1 MLKFEELSEEKQAE
15 AVLECIED
23 IFLNLVQ
30 DDVVPDF
37 LMEFEDVCMES
48 MAEAERCKT
57 PWFFL
62 DILQE
67 EIEENEEMKACI
79 LKEAERVAKMSW
91 YASTN
96 ENVIYLFDEE
106 KTEEIKVE
114 EKKKNLKLN

>member
-1 MLKFEELSEEKQAE
+1 MLRFEELSEEKQTE

-23 IFLNLVQ
+23 IFLNLVE

-37 LMEFEDVCMES
+37 LMEFEDVCMDA

-67 EIEENEEMKACI
+67 AIEENEGMKLCI
-79 LKEAERVAKMSW
+79 LTEAERVAKLSW
-91 YASTN
+91 FASTD
-96 ENVIYLFDEE
+96 ENVIYLFEEE
-106 KTEEIKVE
+106 KTEETKVE

>member
-37 LMEFEDVCMES
+37 LMEFEDVCMEA

-79 LKEAERVAKMSW
+79 LAEAERVAKMSW

-106 KTEEIKVE
+106 KTEEVKVE